1 MKKFYIIVS
10 LIFFVV
16 ISVISLAKATQPVL
30 KGSVMAV
37 PNEMYGLWRVV
48 SKRIDTD
55 SPITFKEKVLAPIF
69 AFFIGLAFLPR
80 VLQH

>member
-30 KGSVMAV
+30 KGSVTAV

-55 SPITFKEKVLAPIF
+55 SPITFKEKGVDLWNLSVERPIMWLLE
-69 AFFIGLAFLPR
+69 I
-80 VLQH
+80 